1 MPQPLLRALLTLAPL
16 LLGTVAAAQQPPAPR
31 ERQVSLSRDV
41 VLPQDANAPP
51 PVVRVAPRVRTY
63 IVLDAPIRPDSVR
76 LEGDGTRVRLVAVD
90 NNLVAVEG
98 LTELGADGAMLRA
111 EYVDGN
117 APGVLSLSLVSDP
130 AQVDKE
136 VTVKRRPQSS
146 VELEAE
152 LNETRARER
161 AKDAELA
168 SLRVRCEASGPL
180 GFILSGLLDDGYKR
194 TPIQAQGEEGGASGF
209 SVGRGN
215 AFAAPRWVVLTV
227 LVTNGLG
234 QAPWSP
240 APEGV
245 SLTSAKTR
253 QPVKVRAVRLEG
265 PALSAGETGFVGI
278 EAEPPPKAAGDVF
291 RLEVRDATGRGFVL
305 PDVKI
310 EQPAAGPQGDVKP

>member
-51 PVVRVAPRVRTY
+51 PVVRVAPRARTY

-90 NNLVAVEG
+90 DNLVAVEG
-98 LTELGADGAMLRA
+98 LTELGADGAVLRA
-111 EYVDGN
+111 DYGDGN

-136 VTVKRRPQSS
+136 VTVRRRPQSAA
-146 VELEAE
+146 ELEAE
-152 LNETRARER
+152 LNEARARER

-168 SLRVRCEASGPL
+168 SLRARCEASGLL
-180 GFILSGLLDDGYKR
+180 GFILAGLLDGGYKR
-194 TPIQAQGEEGGASGF
+194 TRTRPNGTEASTSGLNVQ
-209 SVGRGN
+209 SAS
-215 AFAAPRWVVLTV
+215 AFAAPGWVVLTV
-227 LVTNGLG
+227 YVTNGPG

-253 QPVKVRAVRLEG
+253 QPVKVRAVRLAG
-265 PALSAGETGFVGI
+265 PALSAGEMGLVGI
-278 EAEPPPKAAGDVF
+278 EAEPPPKEAGEVF

-305 PDVKI
+305 PAVKI
-310 EQPAAGPQGDVKP
+310 EQPEASPQGDVKP